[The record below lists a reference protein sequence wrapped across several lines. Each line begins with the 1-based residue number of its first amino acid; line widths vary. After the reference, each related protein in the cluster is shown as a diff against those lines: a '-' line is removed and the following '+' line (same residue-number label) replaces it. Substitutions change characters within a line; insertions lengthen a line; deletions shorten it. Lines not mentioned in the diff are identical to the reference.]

1 METKIFG
8 PPTLEAC
15 AMAAIHFNN
24 IETGDFLNPI
34 LQKEVDAFR
43 MLEGEFKVTSIEVEV
58 SRADRRAVTSQM
70 DQFGHTHIATTFPL
84 KLGEMV
90 AVEKRSDYWE
100 VRRGGVWIFDVYLVP
115 FSYRTNPGNIHLP
128 GPELEVLVV
137 ESVQGG
143 RVVRQDLL
151 RWRKEGGKVFECFS
165 LN

>member
-1 METKIFG
+1 
-8 PPTLEAC
+8 
-15 AMAAIHFNN
+15 MAAIHFNN

-34 LQKEVDAFR
+34 LQREVDAFR

-58 SRADRRAVTSQM
+58 GRADGREVTSQM
-70 DQFGHTHIATTFPL
+70 DQFGHAHFDNTFPL

-90 AVEKRSDYWE
+90 AVEKLEDYWE

-128 GPELEVLVV
+128 GPDLEVLVV
-137 ESVQGG
+137 ESVQAG

-151 RWRKEGGKVFECFS
+151 RWRKDGKVFEYFS
-165 LN
+165 SNILTSP